1 MKEGLREKKIVWL
14 SVGLKK
20 RRRRIAKGTHRQK
33 SRRGNNGTRRE
44 RKR

>member
-1 MKEGLREKKIVWL
+1 MKEGVREKKIVRL

-20 RRRRIAKGTHRQK
+20 RRRIAERTHRQK